1 MNNLLL
7 LHGAIGSV
15 KQFTPL
21 IKILQ
26 ENYKIY
32 AIDFSGHGGSEIP
45 EASFSIE
52 MFAEDVLKW
61 MELKEIETI
70 DIFGYSMG
78 GYVALYL
85 AGKYPGKIGKIFT
98 LATKFSWHEE
108 TAKMEAGLLNPEK
121 LEGKLPAFA
130 EELAHRH
137 SPADWKL
144 VLKKTAEM
152 MISLGHNNILKD
164 EDFVRIENEVLVSV
178 GDRDK
183 MICIEETMHVYR
195 KLQNGKLMVFPGT
208 PHPFEKVSL
217 QRLSEEIK
225 SFFK

>member
-15 KQFTPL
+15 KQFSPL
-21 IKILQ
+21 VKILQ
-26 ENYKIY
+26 EDYKVY
-32 AIDFSGHGGSEIP
+32 AIDFAGHGGSEIP
-45 EASFSIE
+45 DAPFSIN

-61 MELKEIETI
+61 MELKEFETI

-78 GYVALYL
+78 GYVGLYL
-85 AGKYPGKIGKIFT
+85 ARKYPDRVGRVFT

-108 TAKMEAGLLNPEK
+108 TAKMEAGLLNPDK
-121 LEGKLPAFA
+121 LEEKMPAFA

-144 VLKKTAEM
+144 VLRKTADM
-152 MISLGHNNILKD
+152 MIDLGHNNILKD
-164 EDFVRIENEVLVSV
+164 GDFARIENEVLIGV

-183 MICIEETMHVYR
+183 MVCLEETIHVYR
-195 KLQNGKLMVFPGT
+195 KLQNGSLIVFPDT
-208 PHPFEKVSL
+208 PHPFEKVSI